1 MKLTPR
7 HERTARWTI
16 ACYAL
21 AMLAFLGLSG
31 LLVLSVGGSPRAAFA
46 ALLNGAAGNR
56 AAIGNT
62 LAKATPLVFTGLAAA
77 LAFRARI
84 WSIGQEGQ
92 MVFGAITGYGAVVW
106 FGLSGPA
113 GILVALAAGMAG
125 GAMLGLVSGFLD
137 VRFRVNVIIS
147 TVLLNYCAGY
157 LLSWLL
163 QPGLWGEV
171 GQTVSYQQS
180 ATLADGLRLPPLP
193 GLTKV
198 HMGAVLALILALIVG
213 ITLRWTRL
221 GFEIRGFGLN
231 PRAMV
236 ARGVDAGRLVMVVMA
251 GSGALAGLAGL
262 GQILGESHRLR
273 PDALAGLGYTGI
285 VVALI
290 GRNSATGTLIAALF
304 FGGLAAGGLTMR
316 VAADI
321 PSSLVTAMQ
330 GIALIAFLLAEIASG
345 YQLVRAPR
353 EKGMAA

>member
-1 MKLTPR
+1 MKLTLR
-7 HERTARWTI
+7 HERAALWTL
-16 ACYAL
+16 ACYA
-21 AMLAFLGLSG
+21 AAVLAFLGLSG
-31 LLVLSVGGSPRAAFA
+31 LLVLSVGGSPQAAFA
-46 ALLNGAAGNR
+46 ALLTGALGSK

-62 LAKATPLVFTGLAAA
+62 FAKATPLVFTGLAAA
-77 LAFRARI
+77 IAFRARI

-92 MVFGAITGYGAVVW
+92 MVFGAIAGYGAVLW

-125 GAMLGLVSGFLD
+125 GAGLGLISGVLD

-147 TVLLNYCAGY
+147 TVLLNYCVGY

-163 QPGLWGEV
+163 QPGVWGDV

-180 ATLADGLRLPPLP
+180 ATLADGLFLPLLP

-198 HMGAVLALILALIVG
+198 HMGAVLALILTILIG

-251 GSGALAGLAGL
+251 GSGALAGLAGI

-290 GRNSATGTLIAALF
+290 GRNSAPGTLVAALF

-316 VAADI
+316 VVADI

-345 YQLVRAPR
+345 YQLVRARR
-353 EKGMAA
+353 EKEMPA

>member
-1 MKLTPR
+1 MKLAHR
-7 HERTARWTI
+7 SERAALWTL
-16 ACYAL
+16 ACYA
-21 AMLAFLGLSG
+21 AAVLAFLGLSG
-31 LLVLSVGGSPRAAFA
+31 LLVLSVGGSPQAAFA
-46 ALLNGAAGNR
+46 ALLTGALGGK

-62 LAKATPLVFTGLAAA
+62 LAKATPLGLTGLAAA
-77 LAFRARI
+77 IAFRARI

-92 MVFGAITGYGAVVW
+92 MVFGAITGYGVVLW

-125 GAMLGLVSGFLD
+125 GAMLGLLSGLLD

-147 TVLLNYCAGY
+147 TVLLNYCVGY

-163 QPGLWGEV
+163 QPGICGDV

-180 ATLADGLRLPPLP
+180 AALPDSLFLPLLP
-193 GLTKV
+193 VLPKV
-198 HMGAVLALILALIVG
+198 HMGAVLALILSLVVG
-213 ITLRWTRL
+213 VTLGWTRL

-236 ARGVDAGRLVMVVMA
+236 ARGVDAGRLVLVVMA
-251 GSGALAGLAGL
+251 ASGALAGLAGI
-262 GQILGESHRLR
+262 GHILGESHRLR
-273 PDALAGLGYTGI
+273 PDALAGFGYTGI

-290 GRNSATGTLIAALF
+290 GRSSAPGTLVAALF

-316 VAADI
+316 VVADI

-345 YQLVRAPR
+345 YRLVRASS
-353 EKGMAA
+353 EEGMPA